1 MSKLYVKYMKLKEKD
16 PNLVYLFKAG
26 IFYIALGEDAIK
38 LSECLKLNLG
48 KLNEE
53 IEKVGFPVSCRERY
67 VRLLEA
73 LSIPFQFV
81 DDTYGVIENY
91 SDYANNEKL
100 RSMINKILSIDFNNL
115 TFKEAFEFLLSTQK
129 ELEVI
134 YPKKEKL
141 KQVSKIG

>member
-1 MSKLYVKYMKLKEKD
+1 MSKLYTKYTKLKEKNPD
-16 PNLVYLFKAG
+16 TVYLFKAG
-26 IFYIALGEDAIK
+26 IFYLALGEDAIR
-38 LSECLKLNLG
+38 LSVSLKLNLG

-91 SDYANNEKL
+91 SDYSNNEKL
-100 RSMINKILSIDFNNL
+100 KSMISKILSLDFDNL
-115 TFKEAFEFLLSTQK
+115 TFKEAFEFLMSTQK
-129 ELEVI
+129 ELSII
-134 YPKKEKL
+134 YPKEENK
-141 KQVSKIG
+141 

>member
-1 MSKLYVKYMKLKEKD
+1 MNEK
-16 PNLVYLFKAG
+16 
-26 IFYIALGEDAIK
+26 IK
-38 LSECLKLNLG
+38 

-91 SDYANNEKL
+91 SDYSNNEKL
-100 RSMINKILSIDFNNL
+100 KSMISKILSLDFDNL
-115 TFKEAFEFLLSTQK
+115 TFKEAFEFLMSTQK
-129 ELEVI
+129 ELSVI
-134 YPKKEKL
+134 YPKEEK
-141 KQVSKIG
+141 